1 MRINKILISL
11 SCLFLAMV
19 LVLLFSWQ
27 QFLKTPMVQINQ
39 EPGYFVFTQGMSAK
53 QAATVLKKQ
62 KVIKSTLFFSLLVK
76 FKGVERKLKAGE
88 YLIEPGI
95 TTPGKLIE
103 KMVKGEAVRHAF
115 TVVEGWTFKQVLA
128 AINNNKYIQH
138 TVQDL
143 NQEQVMAK
151 IGHSGELPEGRFAPD
166 TYLFSGKITD
176 IEILNNAYRL
186 MQKRLQQLWANKS
199 SNANYSCSYQA
210 LIAASL
216 IEKETAYEQ
225 EKPIIAGVILKRL
238 GLNMLL
244 QIDPTVIY
252 GMGDKYKGKLNRS
265 DYSVNTPYNT
275 YIHKGLPPTPI
286 AMPGE
291 SSIKAALNPIMG
303 NYLYYVSK
311 GDGAHH
317 FSENFKDQIKAVN
330 KYLKHK

>member
-1 MRINKILISL
+1 MRIDKILISL
-11 SCLFLAMV
+11 SFLFLVIGLA
-19 LVLLFSWQ
+19 LFFSWQ
-27 QFLKTPMVQINQ
+27 HFLKTPLVVSGQ
-39 EPGYFVFTQGMSAK
+39 ESRYFVFTQGMSAR

-62 KVIKSTLFFSLLVK
+62 NLINNTLFFSLLVK
-76 FKGVERKLKAGE
+76 SKGVERNLKAGE

-95 TTPGKLIE
+95 ITPNKLIE
-103 KMVKGEAVRHAF
+103 KMAKGESVRHAF
-115 TVVEGWTFKQVLA
+115 TVVEGWTFKQTLN

-138 TVQDL
+138 TIQDL
-143 NQEQVMAK
+143 NQEQIMAK
-151 IGHSGELPEGRFAPD
+151 IGHPGELPEGRFAPD
-166 TYLFSGKITD
+166 TYLFSGKIND
-176 IEILNNAYRL
+176 IEILSNSYKL

-199 SNANYSCSYQA
+199 INATYGCPYKA

-216 IEKETAYEQ
+216 IEKETANDQ

-238 GLNMLL
+238 GINMLL

-265 DYSVNTPYNT
+265 DYSINTPYNT
-275 YIHKGLPPTPI
+275 YMRKGLPPTPI

-291 SSIKAALNPIMG
+291 LSIKAALNPIMG

-311 GDGAHH
+311 GDGTHH
-317 FSENFKDQIKAVN
+317 FSEKFKDQIKAVN